1 MRQTTAELRRA
12 VAAARAFADS
22 VGSPEL
28 KRGFRDM
35 ARRWEAEAD
44 QRETEDLRNATAGR
58 ARPFVKAPSP
68 RKH

>member
-1 MRQTTAELRRA
+1 MGQTTTDLRKA
-12 VAAARAFADS
+12 GAAARAFADS

-28 KRGFRDM
+28 KLSFRDM

-44 QRETEDLRNATAGR
+44 QRETEDRRNATLR
-58 ARPFVKAPSP
+58 RIWSSP